1 MTTSVIERP
10 AAPAAPPPP
19 SRSGSRFQRWLA
31 SWRVSLKMARRDAL
45 RYKGRSILVL
55 IMVALPV
62 GLIVAGLTFASTSTR
77 STAEK
82 LPWQLGNGQ
91 AIIHGISPEVVE
103 QDVDGTSTWST
114 SNGTEDPPKAK
125 PIPGLTDDGTL
136 ALRTTALNAIVP
148 GTLVPVQ
155 TGEFR
160 WTDGT
165 RRPYGTVMF
174 IDPNVDLGPKMR
186 LVSGRWPT
194 SNDEIVV
201 TPAGRHNGLPG
212 DGTLELTAGETQRHV
227 TIVGI
232 ADVFDADM
240 GMPYAMTTAAW
251 DERNV
256 YGTTWIVKRSTPMP
270 WAEVRKLNGYGLAIT
285 SADVVAHPP
294 AASEMTGQGYDAQQ
308 QMDTETKVMAAIF
321 GAVLFLVT
329 ALLVGPAFAVSA
341 GRQRRSLALA
351 ASNGAEVRQLRRS
364 VLAGA
369 LILGVLAAVAGAAL
383 GAASVAAGAAVWRGI
398 RPWST
403 LVGPF
408 DIPVI
413 AVVIVL
419 ICAVLAALTAAMI
432 PALRLGRL
440 DIIGVMKGQNVS
452 PPHNRIL
459 PFVGLGLFA
468 LGAAGLF
475 LAVTTNATA
484 PGVAGVFGL
493 VGGAICLIPLGLV
506 WAGRLAGRFPVAVRM
521 ATRDAARQRH
531 RSAPTVAALMAGAA
545 LLATFAIA
553 LESNSRFEA
562 KHYQP
567 QTVAGEGTL
576 WSAESEYPTLI
587 KQMTAQ
593 APTWRVVEE
602 RAVQGDY
609 TGNTAP
615 TSEPFVVVVPPGCS
629 PAQALPKLD
638 DGSAPPPEQPA
649 ADPCRTV
656 TSIGYLPE
664 ATRYGVTVIP
674 AAEIARRL
682 QLPKADAAAVAGGA
696 VLVAD
701 PALIKSGTVTLA
713 MGSAKNEANTGMQ
726 SDPKVTA
733 TKQVPAIAIPE
744 SAYQRA
750 AVDSRIG
757 LVIPTEVATSLKLQ
771 TAPSNLHVYDT
782 RGAITKDDEKKVAEQ
797 LADSGVM
804 VERGY
809 QRPDKWLMLGVLG
822 IAGFLLIT
830 VTLISTALALA
841 EQQAD
846 MGTLAAVGATKG
858 TRRRFAAA
866 QAATVALLGGLL
878 GIAIGLVAG
887 VAIAWPSTTRY
898 WDNAGEQHT
907 VAPTIGIP
915 VTPMLI
921 IVLGVPLIAAGIAAA
936 SIRRAPHVT
945 RRGN

>member
-1 MTTSVIERP
+1 MTTSIIERP
-10 AAPAAPPPP
+10 AAPAAPAPP

-45 RYKGRSILVL
+45 RYKGRSVLVL

-82 LPWQLGNGQ
+82 LPWLLGNGQ
-91 AIIHGISPEVVE
+91 AMIHSISTDVVE
-103 QDVDGTSTWST
+103 QGVEGQQSWSI
-114 SNGTEDPPKAK
+114 SNGDNQPPAAK
-125 PIPGLTDDGTL
+125 RIPGLTDDGTL
-136 ALRTTALNAIVP
+136 AQRTKALGAIVP

-160 WTDGT
+160 WTDLT

-174 IDPNVDLGPKMR
+174 IDPSVDLGPKLH
-186 LVSGRWPT
+186 LVSGRWPA

-201 TPAGRHNGLPG
+201 TPAGLHNGLPG
-212 DGTLELTAGETQRHV
+212 DGTLELNAGETRRQI

-232 ADVFDADM
+232 ADVFDTDM

-256 YGTTWIVKRSTPMP
+256 YSTSWIVKRSTPMS

-294 AASEMTGQGYDAQQ
+294 PASEMPGQGYDAQR

-408 DIPVI
+408 DIPMI
-413 AVVIVL
+413 AVIIVL

-440 DIIGVMKGQNVS
+440 DIVGVMKGQNVS

-459 PFVGLGLFA
+459 PFVGLALFA

-475 LAVTTNATA
+475 LAVTANATA

-493 VGGAICLIPLGLV
+493 VGGAICVIPLGLV

-587 KQMTAQ
+587 KQITTL

-629 PAQALPKLD
+629 TAQALPQLD

-656 TSIGYLPE
+656 TSIGYLPG
-664 ATRYGVTVIP
+664 ATRYGVTVVP

-696 VLVAD
+696 VLVGD
-701 PALIKSGTVTLA
+701 EALIKGGTVTLA
-713 MGSAKNEANTGMQ
+713 MGSATNDPKSGTQ
-726 SDPKVTA
+726 SDPKVTT
-733 TKQVPAIAIPE
+733 TKQVPAIAISE

-750 AVDSRIG
+750 AVESRTG
-757 LVIPTEVATSLKLQ
+757 LVIPTEVAGDINLQ
-771 TAPSNLHVYDT
+771 TAPSSLHVYDT
-782 RGAITKDDEKKVAEQ
+782 RGAITKADQKKVAEQ
-797 LADSGVM
+797 LANSGVN

-809 QRPDKWLMLGVLG
+809 ERPDKWLMLGVLG
-822 IAGFLLIT
+822 ITGFLLVT

-887 VAIAWPSTTRY
+887 VAIAWPTTTTW
-898 WDNAGEQHT
+898 WDDLGPHK

-915 VTPMLI
+915 VLPILI
-921 IVLGVPLIAAGIAAA
+921 IVLGVPLIAATIAAA